1 MIIKEKQIETMPT
14 DSRLKAGIKQEQD
27 VAFYLRRA
35 FKNRDDVMV
44 FNDLRIIHDEEVA
57 QIDHL
62 IVTRLGFC
70 LIESKS
76 IKAEVNINKQ
86 GEWSRKYNGKITG
99 FKSPIQQVGLQQ
111 KLLLALLTENI
122 GQILDKML
130 GLVRQGVRGR
140 RWESICA
147 VSSDAVINRKYLP
160 ETLNE
165 RVVKSEFVADW
176 VEKNMT
182 HGEGFSAKMKKLTS
196 TEPLFSDIELKSICD
211 FLLGR
216 HEPLV
221 AAQPASPSKKSTE
234 VATVVSEPSVVYTA
248 VDRVEVK
255 PEPKVEV
262 EVEVEDKQQ
271 DKPSVSSMC
280 CKGCQQSDKLT
291 AMYGKYGYYTA
302 CECGTNTSM
311 KTPCTQCK
319 KQMKVSKAKTEYTAN
334 CACGHSVLIY
344 SAA

>member
-86 GEWSRKYNGKITG
+86 GEWSRKYNGKVTG

-111 KLLLALLTENI
+111 KLLSALLRANI
-122 GQILDKML
+122 ELIMEKLL
-130 GLVRQGVRGR
+130 GLVRKGVGARK
-140 RWESICA
+140 WESICA
-147 VSSDAVINRKYLP
+147 VSSDAVINRRYLS
-160 ETLNE
+160 EELNE

-182 HGEGFSAKMKKLTS
+182 HGEGFSAKMKKFTS
-196 TEPLFSDIELKSICD
+196 GDPLFSDIELKSICD
-211 FLLGR
+211 FLLER

-221 AAQPASPSKKSTE
+221 VAQPMLSSKKDSE
-234 VATVVSEPSVVYTA
+234 VATVVSEPSVTYVA
-248 VDRVEVK
+248 VDPVEVK
-255 PEPKVEV
+255 PEPI
-262 EVEVEDKQQ
+262 VEVEDKQQ
-271 DKPSVSSMC
+271 DKQSVSSMC

-319 KQMKVSKAKTEYTAN
+319 KQMKVSKAKTEYTAS